1 MTTDFAIEAR
11 GLSKHYR
18 VGRRAVIALEGLTLS
33 VARGEVFGLLGPNGA
48 GKSTTIKLLLDL
60 IKPTAGEALV
70 FGRSPRDS
78 EGRRTIGFLPEN
90 PAPYEY
96 LTGEEFLSLAAR
108 LSGLS
113 AAESKTRVG
122 ELLVRVGMAKASNII
137 IRRYSKGMVQRIAL
151 AWALVGKP
159 SLLILDE
166 PTSGLDV
173 LGRQLVRELILEE
186 RQRGTT
192 ILFCSHIIPDVER
205 LCDRVALLVGGKLI
219 KQGQVSELL
228 VSEGALMEATVESI
242 TLEALKALGLEAR
255 AAGSRV
261 VVRFDPAKTQEVLT
275 HMMGAGARVCELTPA
290 RYSLEQLFVDAVT
303 HTGVEERP

>member
-1 MTTDFAIEAR
+1 MTTDFAIETR

-18 VGRRAVIALEGLTLS
+18 VGRRAIIALEGLTLS

-261 VVRFDPAKTQEVLT
+261 VVCFDPAKTQEVLT
-275 HMMGAGARVCELTPA
+275 QMMGAGARVCELTPA

>member
-261 VVRFDPAKTQEVLT
+261 VVCFDPAKTQEVLT
-275 HMMGAGARVCELTPA
+275 QMMGAGARVCELTPA